1 MKRLVSLVVVIL
13 AVSLG
18 LGLTAHHLQRVEGV
32 VGSGNNVLN
41 LYNWGDYIDPAL
53 ITKFEHETGYHVSY
67 QTFDSNESMYTKIK
81 QGGTSYDLTVP
92 SEYMVQRMKADH
104 LLRPLDK
111 SRLTGMNNISPQF
124 KNLAF
129 DPHNEYSVPYFW
141 GTLGIVYNDKFVKKG
156 ELTTW
161 DDLWKPQFKDN
172 IMLVDS
178 SRDILGLALM
188 SQGHSANTHDQAQ
201 LDEAEQKLTKL
212 TPNVKAVLDDEIM
225 MYMEQNESAV
235 AVTYSGNAAEMISN
249 NSHLHYVIP
258 KPSTNLWIDN
268 LVIPKTA
275 KHLKAAYAFINF
287 MNRPENAKQ
296 NAEYVGYSTPN
307 APAEQLLP
315 ADVRQDKEFY
325 PSASVIKDTQVY
337 QDLGVK
343 ETGTYNDLFLQ
354 FKMFRK

>member
-1 MKRLVSLVVVIL
+1 MKRLMSLVIAVLAISAGL
-13 AVSLG
+13 AVMSQ
-18 LGLTAHHLQRVEGV
+18 HLQRSQGIT
-32 VGSGNNVLN
+32 GTGDNVLN

-53 ITKFEHETGYHVSY
+53 IKKFEHETGIHVSY
-67 QTFDSNESMYTKIK
+67 QTFDSNESMFTKIK

-104 LLRPLDK
+104 LLKKLDQ
-111 SRLTGMNNISPQF
+111 RQLTGMNNVSPQF

-141 GTLGIVYNDKFVKKG
+141 GTLGIVYNDKFVKPG
-156 ELTTW
+156 TITGW
-161 DDLWKPQFKDN
+161 NDLWSPQFKDN

-178 SRDILGLALM
+178 SRDILGMALM
-188 SQGHSANTHDQAQ
+188 AQGHSVNTTSTTQ
-201 LDEAEQKLTKL
+201 LNAAERKLTTL

-225 MYMEQNESAV
+225 MYMEQNEAAV

-249 NSHLHYVIP
+249 NDHLHYVIP
-258 KPSTNLWIDN
+258 KEGTNLWVDSF
-268 LVIPKTA
+268 VIPKTA
-275 KHLKAAYAFINF
+275 KHVKAAYAFINF

-296 NAEYVGYSTPN
+296 NAAYVGYSTPN
-307 APAEQLLP
+307 SAAEKLLP
-315 ADVRQDKEFY
+315 AAVRNDKEFY
-325 PSASVIKDTQVY
+325 PSASVVKNTQIY

-343 ETGTYNDLFLQ
+343 DTGLYNDLFLQ

>member
-1 MKRLVSLVVVIL
+1 MKRLVSLIMTIL
-13 AVSLG
+13 VVSLG
-18 LGLTAHHLQRVEGV
+18 LGLAAHHLQRVEGV
-32 VGSGNNVLN
+32 TGAGNNVLN

-67 QTFDSNESMYTKIK
+67 QTFDSNESMFTKIR

-104 LLRPLDK
+104 LLRPLDPAK
-111 SRLTGMNNISPQF
+111 VTGMNNISPQF

-129 DPHNEYSVPYFW
+129 DPHNRYSVPYFW
-141 GTLGIVYNDKFVKKG
+141 GTLGIVYNDKYVTPG
-156 ELTTW
+156 SITGW
-161 DDLWKPQFKDN
+161 NDLWQPRFKDN
-172 IMLVDS
+172 IMMVDS
-178 SRDILGLALM
+178 SRDILGMALM
-188 SQGHSANTHDQAQ
+188 AQGHSVNTKNLSELKA
-201 LDEAEQKLTKL
+201 AEQKLKAL
-212 TPNVKAVLDDEIM
+212 TPNIKAVLDDEIM

-249 NSHLHYVIP
+249 NKHLHYVIP
-258 KPSTNLWIDN
+258 KESTNLWIDS

-275 KHLKAAYAFINF
+275 KHVKAAYAFINF

-307 APAEQLLP
+307 QRAKQLLP
-315 ADVRQDKEFY
+315 AAVRNNQGFY
-325 PSASVIKDTQVY
+325 PSNRVISNTQVY
-337 QDLGVK
+337 QDLGIK
-343 ETGTYNDLFLQ
+343 ETGVYNDLFLQ